1 MENAFWEAQ
10 IEIFK
15 NMRPPFRPHLS
26 EIQLLEEVAS
36 NLVKSRHISNLQV
49 LILGLTGEI
58 VHLRWPEG
66 TSITVVERSPL
77 MIEHFWPG
85 DIPGQRKIM
94 TEDWFSMSLPTSSF
108 DMIIGDGVFNFMSYP
123 DGYQNFA
130 QLLSRLLQK
139 NGLMCIRIFN
149 QISPKE
155 NPADLLSD
163 FRETANIDYFPFRLR
178 LGTSLQEN
186 AEKGICMSK
195 EILDQYLIDHGI
207 PLTEFYAKSKY
218 TPPSYPSVPL
228 AVKTENNRITYPTD
242 EEFTHQIG
250 RYFSV
255 QKVLFGAHP
264 LALRTPL
271 FVLTPV

>member
-10 IEIFK
+10 IESFR
-15 NMRPPFRPHLS
+15 NLRPPFRPHPS
-26 EIQLLEEVAS
+26 EIQFLEEVAS
-36 NLVKSRHISNLQV
+36 NLAKSPHISNLQV
-49 LILGLTGEI
+49 LILGLTCEI

-94 TEDWFSMSLPTSSF
+94 TEDWLSMSLQPSSF
-108 DMIIGDGVFNFMSYP
+108 DMIVGDGVFNFMSYP

-130 QLLSRLLQK
+130 HVLSRLIQK
-139 NGLMCIRIFN
+139 NGLICIRIFN

-163 FRETANIDYFPFRLR
+163 FREASNIDYFPFRLR
-178 LGTSLQEN
+178 LATSLQDN

-195 EILDQYLIDHGI
+195 EILDQYLIDQGI
-207 PLTEFYAKSKY
+207 PLKEFYAKSKY

-228 AVKTENNRITYPTD
+228 AVKPENNRITYPTD
-242 EEFTHQIG
+242 EEFTNQIG
-250 RYFSV
+250 HYFSV
-255 QKVLFGAHP
+255 QKVLFGAHQ
-264 LALRTPL
+264 LALRTPV
-271 FVLTPV
+271 FVLSPL